1 MTIYFDENKV
11 PSNTKPNKCICSI
24 TDAEWAYYSEH
35 PDEWDIIKGKFKDL
49 KNTKEYK
56 KKQEEKYIE
65 NFNKE
70 FFLTSKGYIRR
81 KVRMA
86 DGSTRDFLGDVLHGL
101 KVAVELGVET
111 KVITYDMPP
120 YNTDKPI
127 ECFQHEVVADMDL
140 VKECYM
146 QVSLDW
152 KTT

>member
-1 MTIYFDENKV
+1 
-11 PSNTKPNKCICSI
+11 
-24 TDAEWAYYSEH
+24 
-35 PDEWDIIKGKFKDL
+35 
-49 KNTKEYK
+49 
-56 KKQEEKYIE
+56 
-65 NFNKE
+65 
-70 FFLTSKGYIRR
+70 
-81 KVRMA
+81 MA